1 MHLIKK
7 YANRKMYDTTDKR
20 YISRNQLAELI
31 KKGEEVAII
40 DNRTGEDLT
49 TAIVSQLIGM
59 ESQDKENDAAVS
71 SRFLMQLLRKGGGT
85 LTDYAKKYVS
95 LWQGA
100 FNMAEDEIDK
110 LVNKL
115 VKNKELSLSEGSR
128 LKTEIIGHTNA
139 LKGWIGERIDKRVG
153 EVFDAMNLAT
163 NDHLQTLTAKVEAL
177 DKKVKQLEKA
187 QATAEKKPRKKS
199 PATRKKPAATKTKSP
214 KRSE

>member
-7 YANRKMYDTTDKR
+7 YANRKMYDTSDKR
-20 YISRNQLAELI
+20 YISRNQLTELI

-49 TAIVSQLIGM
+49 AAIVSQLIGM

-100 FNMAEDEIDK
+100 FTMAEDEIDK

-128 LKTEIIGHTNA
+128 LKKEIIGFTNS
-139 LKGWIGERIDKRVG
+139 LKGWISESIETRVG

-163 NDHLQTLTAKVEAL
+163 NDHIKALSAKVDLL

-187 QATAEKKPRKKS
+187 LAMAEKKPPKK
-199 PATRKKPAATKTKSP
+199 PTPTRKTTTKPKK
-214 KRSE
+214 

>member
-7 YANRKMYDTTDKR
+7 YANRKMYDTSDKR
-20 YISRNQLAELI
+20 YVSRNQLTELI

-49 TAIVSQLIGM
+49 AAIVSQLIGM
-59 ESQDKENDAAVS
+59 ESQDKKNDAAVS

-100 FNMAEDEIDK
+100 FTMAEDEIDK

-128 LKTEIIGHTNA
+128 LKKEIIGFTNS
-139 LKGWIGERIDKRVG
+139 LKGWISESIDTRVG
-153 EVFDAMNLAT
+153 EVFDAMNIAT
-163 NDHLQTLTAKVEAL
+163 NDHIKALSAKVDLL

-187 QATAEKKPRKKS
+187 QAMTEKKPRKK
-199 PATRKKPAATKTKSP
+199 PTPTRKTTTKPKK
-214 KRSE
+214 

>member
-7 YANRKMYDTTDKR
+7 YANRKMYDTSDKR
-20 YISRNQLAELI
+20 YISRNQLTELI

-49 TAIVSQLIGM
+49 AAIVSQLIGM

-100 FNMAEDEIDK
+100 FTMAEDEIDK

-128 LKTEIIGHTNA
+128 LKKEIIGFTNS
-139 LKGWIGERIDKRVG
+139 LKGWISESIDTRVG
-153 EVFDAMNLAT
+153 EVFDAMNIAT
-163 NDHLQTLTAKVEAL
+163 NDHIKALSAKVDLL

-187 QATAEKKPRKKS
+187 QAMTEKKPRKK
-199 PATRKKPAATKTKSP
+199 PTPTRKTTTKPKK
-214 KRSE
+214 

>member
-20 YISRNQLAELI
+20 YISRQKLAELI

-59 ESQDKENDAAVS
+59 ESKDKETDSAVS
-71 SRFLMQLLRKGGGT
+71 SKLLMQLLRKGGGT

-95 LWQGA
+95 LFQGA
-100 FNMAEDEIDK
+100 LTMAEDEIDK

-115 VKNKELSLSEGSR
+115 VKNKELSLSEGNR
-128 LKTEIIGHTNA
+128 LKMEIVGYTTA
-139 LKGWIGERIDKRVG
+139 LKGWISESIDKRVG
-153 EVFDAMNLAT
+153 DVFDAMNLAT
-163 NDHLQTLTAKVEAL
+163 NDDIKALSAKVDAL
-177 DKKVKQLEKA
+177 AKKVKQLEKTPVK
-187 QATAEKKPRKKS
+187 TARKPSKKPSKKTAS
-199 PATRKKPAATKTKSP
+199 SRKKPSKS
-214 KRSE
+214 KA

>member
-20 YISRNQLAELI
+20 YISRDKLAELI

-59 ESQDKENDAAVS
+59 DSKDKEKDSAVS
-71 SRFLMQLLRKGGGT
+71 SKLLMQLLRKGGGT

-95 LWQGA
+95 LFQGA
-100 FNMAEDEIDK
+100 LTMAEDEIDK

-115 VKNKELSLSEGSR
+115 VKNKELSLSEGNR
-128 LKTEIIGHTNA
+128 LKMEIVGYTNA
-139 LKGWIGERIDKRVG
+139 LKGWISESIDKRVG
-153 EVFDAMNLAT
+153 DVFDAMNLAT
-163 NDHLQTLTAKVEAL
+163 NDDIKALSAKVDAL
-177 DKKVKQLEKA
+177 AKKVKQLEK
-187 QATAEKKPRKKS
+187 TTVKTVKKPTKKTAS
-199 PATRKKPAATKTKSP
+199 PKKKPSKSAD
-214 KRSE
+214 

>member
-7 YANRKMYDTTDKR
+7 YANRKMYDTSDKR

-49 TAIVSQLIGM
+49 AAIVSQLIGM
-59 ESQDKENDAAVS
+59 ESQGKENDAAVS

-100 FNMAEDEIDK
+100 FTMAEDEIDK

-128 LKTEIIGHTNA
+128 LKKEIIGFTNS
-139 LKGWIGERIDKRVG
+139 LKGWISESIDTRVG
-153 EVFDAMNLAT
+153 EVFDAMNIAT
-163 NDHLQTLTAKVEAL
+163 NDHIKALSAKVDLL

-187 QATAEKKPRKKS
+187 RAMTEKKPRKK
-199 PATRKKPAATKTKSP
+199 PTPTRKPTTKPKK
-214 KRSE
+214 